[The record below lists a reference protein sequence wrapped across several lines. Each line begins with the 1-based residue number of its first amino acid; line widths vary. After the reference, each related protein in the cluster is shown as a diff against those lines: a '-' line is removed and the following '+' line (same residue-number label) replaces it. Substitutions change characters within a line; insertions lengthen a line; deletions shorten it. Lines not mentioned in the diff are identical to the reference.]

1 MPTPSTSGAYAASL
15 LQAALDGQ
23 VPVVERSTAVV
34 ASACG
39 WMIARAGRTLT
50 SGGGTSELLGATLM
64 LARADQPRPTPDG
77 RPDPAATVVWL
88 AAQEAAG
95 RHELVDKVLTTFL
108 SADLPAGAVVVAQ
121 VTAHLLRLV
130 DGPGAHAT
138 LRAMSGAKT
147 R

>member
-1 MPTPSTSGAYAASL
+1 MPTPSTSGTYAASL

-23 VPVVERSTAVV
+23 VPVINRNTAAV

-39 WMIARAGRTLT
+39 WMIARAAGTLT
-50 SGGGTSELLGATLM
+50 SGGNTTELLGAALM
-64 LARADQPRPTPDG
+64 LARADQQEPAPDG

-88 AAQEAAG
+88 VQQEAAG
-95 RHELVDKVLTTFL
+95 RHELVDKILTTFL
-108 SADLPAGAVVVAQ
+108 STDLPAGAVIVTQ

-138 LRAMSGAKT
+138 LRAMSGTNT